1 MGASTLVPVEEYL
14 STSYDPDCD
23 YVDGELEDRN
33 VGRKSHAKAQSNL
46 LLALRIHYP
55 SLFVVVEQRTRV
67 SATRYRIPDVCAML
81 AEPDEEVF
89 TEPPFL
95 CIEVLSPDD
104 RASRIERKIA
114 DYLKFGVRYIW
125 VIDPRTREAF
135 IHTATGMR
143 AVEDGVLRTSDPD
156 IAVPLAEILGQTD
169 FNNRWRD
176 IMDAWAPQRLF
187 QLRNTCPPPMIRTA
201 ITWMGNWK
209 IATWARRITASSR

>member
-33 VGRKSHAKAQSNL
+33 VGKKSHAKAQSNL

-67 SATRYRIPDVCAML
+67 SATRYRVPDVCAML

-95 CIEVLSPDD
+95 CIEILSRDD
-104 RASRIERKIA
+104 SMNDMQERID
-114 DYLKFGVRYIW
+114 DYLAFGVPHVW
-125 VIDPRTREAF
+125 VVNPRKWRAFQYSGDGMREAK
-135 IHTATGMR
+135 
-143 AVEDGVLRTSDPD
+143 DGILRTANPA
-156 IAVPLAEILGQTD
+156 IVVPLLELG
-169 FNNRWRD
+169 
-176 IMDAWAPQRLF
+176 
-187 QLRNTCPPPMIRTA
+187 
-201 ITWMGNWK
+201 K
-209 IATWARRITASSR
+209 